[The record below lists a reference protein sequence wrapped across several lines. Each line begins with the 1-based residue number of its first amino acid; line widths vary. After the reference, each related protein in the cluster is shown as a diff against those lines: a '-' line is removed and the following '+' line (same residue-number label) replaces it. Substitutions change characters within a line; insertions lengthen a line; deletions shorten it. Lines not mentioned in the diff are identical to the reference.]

1 MMTNSEFMTL
11 FKSKVDSASLDGL
24 VDFGLDICERLQ
36 PEYTSFSENHNWGDA
51 DLLKACIEFC
61 RAGKGTMVN
70 HSDIKFYLDKLDPNI
85 PDMDDFGDFD
95 SSYALNASCAV
106 YELLEYLSDKD
117 KSHIFNIST
126 YMTDTIDFKL
136 SEADAN
142 LTNEELENHPDLIS
156 EWKYQLKLLETA

>member
-1 MMTNSEFMTL
+1 
-11 FKSKVDSASLDGL
+11 
-24 VDFGLDICERLQ
+24 
-36 PEYTSFSENHNWGDA
+36 
-51 DLLKACIEFC
+51 
-61 RAGKGTMVN
+61 MVN

-106 YELLEYLSDKD
+106 CELLEYLLDKD

-136 SEADAN
+136 SEADAD
-142 LTNEELENHPDLIS
+142 LTNEELENHSDLIK

>member
-1 MMTNSEFMTL
+1 MTQLEFIKL
-11 FKSKVDSASLDGL
+11 LEHKVTGSSPTVLI
-24 VDFGLDICERLQ
+24 DFALDICERLQ

-51 DLLKACIEFC
+51 NLLKECIEFC
-61 RAGKGTMVN
+61 RVGKGTMVN

-95 SSYALNASCAV
+95 SSYALNTSCV
-106 YELLEYLSDKD
+106 VCELLEYLSDKD

-126 YMTDTIDFKL
+126 YMTHTIDFKL

-142 LTNEELENHPDLIS
+142 LTNEELENHSDLIR
-156 EWKYQLKLLETA
+156 EWEYQLKLVETA